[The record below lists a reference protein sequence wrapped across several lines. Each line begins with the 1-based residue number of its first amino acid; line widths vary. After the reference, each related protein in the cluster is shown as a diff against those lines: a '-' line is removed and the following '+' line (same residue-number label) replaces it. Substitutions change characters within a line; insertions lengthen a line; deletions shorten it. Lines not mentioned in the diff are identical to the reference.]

1 MKNAIILHGMPSKR
15 EYYSD
20 KYPSAS
26 NSHWIP
32 WLQKQLLIKDI
43 QTYTPEMFKCYLPN
57 YELWKFEFE
66 KNKITSETI
75 LVGHSNGAGFI
86 IRWLSENKDIKVN
99 KVILVAPW
107 LDPNNKKEKSFFDFE
122 FDSDLVS
129 RTNKFLIFNSTNDDE
144 EMHVSLKLIKD
155 KIKNVKVRNFE
166 NYGHFCYSHL
176 GTDAFPELLEEI
188 LN

>member
-1 MKNAIILHGMPSKR
+1 MKNAIILHGMPSKQ
-15 EYYSD
+15 EYYSN

-43 QTYTPEMFKCYLPN
+43 QAYTPEMFKCYSPDYN
-57 YELWKFEFE
+57 LWKTEFE
-66 KNKITSETI
+66 KNEISSETI

-86 IRWLSENKDIKVN
+86 LRWLSENKNVHVN

-107 LDPNNKKEKSFFDFE
+107 LDPNNKKKNSFFDFE
-122 FDSDLVS
+122 IDSNLVS
-129 RTNKFLIFNSTNDDE
+129 RTNKFLIFNSTNDGK
-144 EMHVSLKLIKD
+144 EMHESLEILKN
-155 KIKNVKVRNFE
+155 KIKNIKIRNFE
-166 NYGHFCYSHL
+166 NYGHFCYSNL